1 MNWVANRIPA
11 KNCIFSSFFY
21 SLFFICVLFY
31 FSCPLLFCPLSL
43 LWFVFP
49 FLAFCFYLFLHC
61 LHRKGDRYE
70 IVKVGQKITFLTSIM
85 IRSYRGRISKYC
97 YISYNCSFNVFSSFL
112 FNIRCIPIFHFL
124 GHLRGFRF
132 TCANIYPYF
141 LGRLN
146 PNQKPLPFLRVISS
160 SGDTNKYWVTQN
172 MYIAVLGS
180 WSENNSFQA
189 IIYQE

>member
-11 KNCIFSSFFY
+11 KNCIFFSSFY

-31 FSCPLLFCPLSL
+31 FSCPLLFLILSL

-49 FLAFCFYLFLHC
+49 FLAFSFIFFCIGST
-61 LHRKGDRYE
+61 RKGIDMRLLRLVRKSRSWHPSCYVATE
-70 IVKVGQKITFLTSIM
+70 AEYLNIATFHTVPM
-85 IRSYRGRISKYC
+85 
-97 YISYNCSFNVFSSFL
+97 
-112 FNIRCIPIFHFL
+112 
-124 GHLRGFRF
+124 
-132 TCANIYPYF
+132 YPYF
-141 LGRLN
+141 PFSWPWKGFSFYMGQYLSLFSLGRLN
-146 PNQKPLPFLRVISS
+146 PNQKPLPFLRVILA

-189 IIYQE
+189 VIYQE